1 VTKPSSNPSQYL
13 SPRIVQSIGVVGMIM
28 FAVFWAFTGRVS
40 VELLSV
46 FGGMLTFGGV
56 LQARE
61 DGKKLPPGD
70 GSS

>member
-1 VTKPSSNPSQYL
+1 MQT
-13 SPRIVQSIGVVGMIM
+13 IGIAGLVL
-28 FAVFWAFTGRVS
+28 FAVFWTFTGRIS

-61 DGKKLPPGD
+61 DGKKPPGPP
-70 GSS
+70 GE

>member
-1 VTKPSSNPSQYL
+1 MTSPTPPSTQYI
-13 SPRIVQSIGVVGMIM
+13 SPRIVQTIGIAGLVL
-28 FAVFWAFTGRVS
+28 FAVFWTFTGRIS

-61 DGKKLPPGD
+61 DGKKPPGPP
-70 GSS
+70 GE